1 MEVGDMESRENLK
14 YRRWAEK
21 IFAIVAVTLI
31 VFALIVLLGLT
42 AGMFIDGLPRLN
54 WQFFM
59 SFPSRHAKEAGLLSA
74 WVGTVL
80 VMSLAALFS
89 IPVGIA
95 AGIYLEEYGKDNW
108 LAGLIEVNVTNLAAV
123 PPIIYGLVALGIF
136 VQSWNLG
143 ESVLTGGLTVALLM
157 LPTVVV
163 VSREAIR
170 AIPASLKEA
179 AYAVG
184 ASKWQVI
191 WDHVL
196 PYSLGSIL
204 TGIIVAVSRAIG
216 ETAPLI
222 TVGALT
228 YIAFLPEAP
237 FTSKFPFISFQW
249 LQAPFTVVP
258 IQMFNWISRASTD
271 FQANAAAAGA
281 VLVLLTLFMN
291 GVAIYLR
298 YRLRKAVQW

>member
-1 MEVGDMESRENLK
+1 MQGRDNLLH
-14 YRRWAEK
+14 RRWLEK
-21 IFAIVAVTLI
+21 VFVAVALVLI
-31 VFALIVLLGLT
+31 VSALLVLLSLT
-42 AGMFIDGLPRLN
+42 AEMFIDGLPRLN
-54 WQFFM
+54 WKFFT
-59 SFPSRHAKEAGLLSA
+59 SFPSRHASDAGLLSA

-80 VMSLAALFS
+80 VISLAAIFS
-89 IPVGIA
+89 IPLGIA
-95 AGIYLEEYGKDNW
+95 AGVYLEEYGRDSW
-108 LAGLIEVNVTNLAAV
+108 LAAIIEINVTNLAAV

-143 ESVLTGGLTVALLM
+143 ETVLTGGLTMALLM

-204 TGIIVAVSRAIG
+204 TGVIVAVSRAIG

-228 YIAFLPEAP
+228 YIAFLPESP
-237 FTSKFPFISFQW
+237 FTSKFPYVSFAW

-258 IQMFNWISRASTD
+258 IQMFNWISRAGTD

-281 VLVLLTLFMN
+281 VLVILTLLMN